1 MKEYYFYKQKGF
13 NANNREEIQVN
24 FTPFEIL
31 TRYQPKDYNL
41 PNVSNEQVETYKS
54 ELIKKAKEKNFTLN
68 YSEQDY
74 YYLTQCKEIKK
85 EAEYFLIGKFNKVN
99 GKFSTKKEDF
109 IYKYLAVLDYENLS
123 FTTEEFYKLIQS
135 KLANYSYMTYKS
147 VSYTEIHPRFRLIVD
162 TDREMSEQENT
173 STIKSIANL
182 IGVEPDT
189 ASYTYSQIQGLPLTI
204 NGNEYKPIINHATP
218 YRVQEVVKEEKKII
232 TKYTSE
238 PIQNFTKVSHD
249 QAISIM
255 KKYIENEQDKLLERN
270 DYYLSCLTVIAKS
283 VVTGEIEYDTAIECM
298 ELLALNNDEWKENN
312 LNELNGEIARAS
324 GNVDYFKNKYTFIG
338 KFQKTQQKIKTTNA
352 LTNASLE
359 ITTDE
364 KGKVIQTLENIEKII
379 LSIIPIA
386 YNELTD
392 VIEVK
397 DKQGKIK
404 PLEKRD
410 KELLR
415 MEIEKRFKFKAKVID
430 LDTAIVSASDKF
442 RYHPIKNQILA
453 VSWDE
458 VPRAETFFIDVLGVE
473 DNVYNRE
480 CTRKWLLASL
490 TRLFNNGAKFDEMI
504 ILQGGQGIGK
514 STTLQRLS
522 LGYYTD
528 ITEKL
533 SDEVTFKVM
542 RTWLVEL
549 SELSTMMKTD
559 SDSFKAWLSA
569 TKDTVRKKYGNDPDD
584 YPRAFTV
591 LGTTNNK
598 EILKDRTGNRRY
610 WLMYCDKDKIKRT
623 IWSLDNNTI
632 LQLWSEVYQWYLNG
646 ENLLISNETKLY
658 MEKLSS
664 GALEFNPLEERINNI
679 LDMYVPN
686 DWKEIINDNHKRY
699 EYYYHVNNYVT
710 YGKGN
715 SRFPLQTQIF
725 DITTGELCYLL
736 GDGEEFYK
744 DLRGNTLAKEINQ
757 VMNNLPNWKKSNNIR
772 RSHSGRTLRG
782 YIRKFS

>member
-1 MKEYYFYKQKGF
+1 MIYRQIGLK
-13 NANNREEIQVN
+13 
-24 FTPFEIL
+24 
-31 TRYQPKDYNL
+31 
-41 PNVSNEQVETYKS
+41 SNELNLINTDKTALET
-54 ELIKKAKEKNFTLN
+54 LA
-68 YSEQDY
+68 
-74 YYLTQCKEIKK
+74 
-85 EAEYFLIGKFNKVN
+85 
-99 GKFSTKKEDF
+99 STNAQTISNDEDF
-109 IYKYLAVLDYENLS
+109 KLYKANSMLYFISGDIPPNEDGSYTRNDSNLKTRNLIVIDIEDTGLSSQEVQAIIQEKLASYKYLLY
-123 FTTEEFYKLIQS
+123 
-135 KLANYSYMTYKS
+135 
-147 VSYTEIHPRFRLIVD
+147 
-162 TDREMSEQENT
+162 
-173 STIKSIANL
+173 STISHKPNNPRL
-182 IGVEPDT
+182 RLVLEPSRDIVKDEYKPTIQHIIQLLNIKYDT
-189 ASYTYSQIQGLPLTI
+189 SSCTWSQLQGLPI
-204 NGNEYKPIINHATP
+204 AVRDNEFIFIKHLDGLP
-218 YRVQEVVKEEKKII
+218 YPVQEAVKEEKKVI

-238 PIQNFTKVSHD
+238 PIQNFTKLSHN

-255 KKYIENEQDKLLERN
+255 EKYIENEQDKLQERN
-270 DYYLSCLTVIAKS
+270 NYYLSCLTVIAKS
-283 VVTGEIEYDTAIECM
+283 VVSGEIEYDTAIECM
-298 ELLALNNDEWKENN
+298 ELLALNNDEWKVNN
-312 LNELNGEIARAS
+312 LNELNGEINRAN
-324 GNVDYFKNKYTFIG
+324 GNVDYFKNKYTFLG

-364 KGKVIQTLENIEKII
+364 KGKVIQTLENLEKII
-379 LSIIPIA
+379 LSITPIA

-392 VIEVK
+392 VIEIR

-410 KELLR
+410 KELFR

-430 LDTAIVSASDKF
+430 LDTAIVSASDKC
-442 RYHPIKNQILA
+442 RYHPIKNQILS

-458 VPRAETFFIDVLGVE
+458 IPRAETFFIDVLGVE

-490 TRLFNNGAKFDEMI
+490 TRLFDNGVKFDEMI

-528 ITEKL
+528 ITEKI

-569 TKDTVRKKYGNDPDD
+569 SKDTVRKKYGSEPDD
-584 YPRAFTV
+584 YPRTFTV

-610 WLMYCDKDKIKRT
+610 WLMYCEKDKIKNT
-623 IWSLDNNTI
+623 IWSLDIKYI
-632 LQLWSEVYQWYLNG
+632 LQLWGEVYQWYKNG
-646 ENLLISNETKLY
+646 ENLLISEETKQY

-664 GALEFNPLEERINNI
+664 GALEYNPLEERINSI

-686 DWKEIINDNHKRY
+686 NWKEIINDSMKRL
-699 EYYYHVNNYVT
+699 EYYNHVNDFTT
-710 YGKGN
+710 YGNGN
-715 SRFPLQTQIF
+715 SRFPLQTKIM
-725 DITTGELCYLL
+725 DITTGELVYLL
-736 GDGEEFYK
+736 GNGEDPYK
-744 DLRGNTLAKEINQ
+744 DLKGNTLAKEINQ
-757 VMNNLPNWKKSNNIR
+757 VMNNLPNWIKSNKISR
-772 RSHSGRTLRG
+772 LHSGKYLRG
-782 YIRKFS
+782 FKRKLN